1 MTYTCAI
8 IEDEF
13 LSEKLLKRYINQTPF
28 LELAWTCNFA
38 EEAVEIVSTQKV
50 DLLFVDL
57 QYLPIQPDDALVQL
71 LHQHQSIIITSIYP
85 KKFLNIPLNIVA
97 FIEKPVT
104 FELFQEALERFVAK
118 MESDMVQSGNQ
129 RS

>member
-13 LSEKLLKRYINQTPF
+13 LSEKLLKRYIHQTPF
-28 LELAWTCNFA
+28 LELSWTCNFA
-38 EEAVEIVSTQKV
+38 EEAVEILNTQQV

-57 QYLPIQPDDALVQL
+57 QHLPIQPDDALVQL
-71 LHQHQSIIITSIYP
+71 LREHQSIIITSIYP
-85 KKFLNIPLNIVA
+85 KKFLNIPLHVVA

-104 FELFQEALERFVAK
+104 FELFQDALERFMAK
-118 MESDMVQSGNQ
+118 MESDFAQSDN
-129 RS
+129 

>member
-13 LSEKLLKRYINQTPF
+13 LSEKLLKRYIHQTPF

-104 FELFQEALERFVAK
+104 FELFQEALERFIAK
-118 MESDMVQSGNQ
+118 MESNIVQ
-129 RS
+129 

>member
-13 LSEKLLKRYINQTPF
+13 LSEKLLKRYIHQTPF
-28 LELAWTCNFA
+28 LELSWTCNFA
-38 EEAVEIVSTQKV
+38 EEAVEIVSTQQV

-104 FELFQEALERFVAK
+104 FELFQEALERFIAK
-118 MESDMVQSGNQ
+118 MGNNIVQSGNQ